1 MLRTNVEKLVAVA
14 VQGLITPPMQ
24 RALTGWV
31 GKEFPL
37 SCLEQAVSATT

>member
-24 RALTGWV
+24 RGAYRV
-31 GKEFPL
+31 GREGVP
-37 SCLEQAVSATT
+37 